1 MGKSYLVEGAR
12 LRCLCGSKCSNLKVL
27 LGHGY
32 TAGGKKKASCTDCL
46 AVINIPYFGQC
57 MMNKEG
63 GTCKGFMKLASRWR
77 NKGGSSWKL
86 ELLND
91 ENALTMDS
99 FLICKRGGII
109 APETSGQGDVQK
121 INWMEFFDKYLD
133 ELLAALGRADACMF
147 GGDPVNLNTG
157 NYIYEKK
164 DLVIPGITELSFHM
178 FYNSMDT
185 YRDGSLGEGWHHNYE
200 IFLEQRGAG
209 ILHLH
214 LGDGRRV
221 VYRQNIGAV
230 YTPLSGGSGLLR
242 KDREGYRYIAKDST
256 EIFFDE
262 DGLILSA
269 KDRNRNITVFKH
281 DAQGRLQEVRGAN
294 GGTLNYHYN
303 KEGNLY
309 RVCDHTGREVRLQ
322 YSYRVL
328 QKFVNSLGQV
338 YTYGYNENLRLE
350 SVTTPRGIVG
360 VRNTYDSINR
370 VTKQYM
376 PDGGE
381 IELKYDEEGMCTYIR
396 DQNGSITAY
405 ECDDRFRNT
414 RTVYHDGEEQFRYND
429 NGQRILYVDK
439 NGNQTRYGYDTKG
452 NLVEIRNALGGVAE
466 FQYNNDN
473 RIARIRFPG
482 GGCIVNDYDANG
494 NLRSRTDQSGG
505 VVVTDYNSRNQPV
518 SITQPDGSRVCI
530 DYDER
535 GNIRCITDPMG
546 HHTVYEYDRLNRVSA
561 TIDGNGNKTEFFYN
575 EQNDLVKV
583 INPSGDVCSYEY
595 SPSGKMTQI
604 TDFDG
609 SVRKMWYDVC
619 NRPEGYENQ
628 EGNRVTYTRDM
639 MGRLASEK
647 LPNGAETR
655 YVHDRNGR
663 LVEYVD
669 QMGGKTRFTYDPCG
683 NQIQTEDAEGG
694 KTSFVYDALNR
705 MIEETDPVGNC
716 TRYEY
721 DADGHLTGITD
732 ALGNKRSME
741 YDQAGRKVKER
752 DALGNVISYHYN
764 SMGLVTQ
771 VKNASGGIISYE
783 YYPGGLLKKVAYPNG
798 KRLHFTYDGNRNI
811 KEKWDEQGACL
822 YYEYDEQDRVKA
834 VRNKEGQQILY
845 GYDAIGNVT
854 SVTDAEGNTTRYE
867 YSPIGKLL
875 SVEDANGNLTRYSYD
890 MMGDLTAV
898 FRTGNEAERKMAFE
912 EAIQLNARHHNLHLT
927 LYGRDLAGRVSSVT
941 DALGHQEFYEYD
953 KTGRLVKRQDK
964 EGYVSSFAYRA
975 DGRIGRVS
983 FDDGR
988 SAEYSYG
995 PMGQLKEVKDWL
1007 GTLRMEHDAY
1017 GRLVK
1022 TTDHRGRTTAYEWGS
1037 MNERK
1042 ALIYPDGSRVD
1053 YEYDDLSRINAVRS
1067 NKERTEYRYG
1077 EQGGL
1082 AERICS
1088 GGLVTSYRYDRE
1100 GRLDSLSHRYHGRIL
1115 ERCQYK
1121 YNARGYKTEVDRY
1134 RWDKPEE
1141 SGVYRYL
1148 YDPVG
1153 QLTGVEKDGAFLRQY
1168 EYDVFHNRT
1177 AMTQDEQRTEY
1188 AYNASDQLISMTGAE
1203 HYDYRYDRRGN
1214 LIEVLKGEEQERAYV
1229 FDAAGRITMAREALA
1244 GECSF
1249 LYNGLGNRISAD
1261 MKSAGNGIRTE
1272 YYYDMTKQHHNL
1284 LMQEGGNNKQKYLW
1298 GIDFEGMEDDRGQ
1311 SRALLDEMGSP
1322 LRFLWKN
1329 GNVLSCYGYDEF
1341 GRDLYG
1347 NIGKEQPFGYTGY
1360 TFDAIGGMYYA
1371 QAREYLPEQGRFSGA
1386 DILKGDA
1393 KMPVTLNEYIYCRNS
1408 ALNYLDFLG
1417 TTEDIS
1423 NDRWWECMLWGTEA
1437 DKLLKD
1443 HLKEH
1448 AQNNGL
1454 TIKTSVHIPQGLN
1467 SDNPY
1472 YHTMS
1477 GYGYADI
1484 IYVNDGTAE
1493 VYELKHESAYGR
1505 IDGSLQLK
1513 GYIWAINNSIDTTQW
1528 LDNTVEKGAIPG
1540 KELNSIIDNFT
1551 AESKIHGGKTI
1562 RYYTSGFFP
1571 GMVFWTYVDR
1581 KPDEEFNKVLKEDAE
1596 KLEKKVFRLLEEKQK
1611 VTAINPALEIT
1622 GLIIALAFLA
1632 GNDAVGMVGDDAA
1645 IPVILAM
1652 LVARFNEIFGSC
1664 DTSA

>member
-164 DLVIPGITELSFHM
+164 DLVIPGITEQSFHM

-983 FDDGR
+983 YDDGR

-1528 LDNTVEKGAIPG
+1528 LDNTVTKGAIPG